1 MNTQSFHLLLSPCT
15 LDRRRP
21 HAETHGEDEGERAR
35 PQAAAGHQCRSLW
48 CAQKAELVVDASDE
62 EEGAAGGSGGA
73 RRAASHSDGSNDD
86 EHVEPAWISDEEGS
100 DYKGA
105 TVVH

>member
-1 MNTQSFHLLLSPCT
+1 
-15 LDRRRP
+15 
-21 HAETHGEDEGERAR
+21 
-35 PQAAAGHQCRSLW
+35 
-48 CAQKAELVVDASDE
+48 LVVDASDE

-73 RRAASHSDGSNDD
+73 RRAASHSDISNDD